1 MEAISI
7 EQERKVRSFS
17 ARTNAFAENERYLS
31 LTDFLKGTI
40 SGNELVKYVCDK
52 LDEKYGKDQLRGL

>member
-17 ARTNAFAENERYLS
+17 TQVNVFTEKSRYLN

-40 SGNELVKYVCDK
+40 SGNELVNYVSDK
-52 LDEKYGKDQLRGL
+52 LDEKYGKDQLCGL